1 MFEIIAIILCVIAL
15 VLLLTYLYQRKQ
27 ITKIAEANN
36 RPFPSYEY
44 DYYIGKYCPEGYKY
58 SFESPNDT
66 CTSEINNIPKILQF
80 TPYTSKDWP
89 PKKNDLGL
97 TNRCNQLNQIQNQN
111 WTWRSISNLC
121 ATLK

>member
-27 ITKIAEANN
+27 ITKIAEADN

-66 CTSEINNIPKILQF
+66 CTSEINSNLHTSF

-89 PKKNDLGL
+89 PKKNDPGL
-97 TNRCNQLNQIQNQN
+97 TNRCNQLNQKQN